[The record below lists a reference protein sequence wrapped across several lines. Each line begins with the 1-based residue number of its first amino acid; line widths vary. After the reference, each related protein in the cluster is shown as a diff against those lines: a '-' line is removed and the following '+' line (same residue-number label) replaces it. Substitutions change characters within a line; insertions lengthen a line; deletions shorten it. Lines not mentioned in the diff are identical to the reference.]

1 MSFSPLITF
10 HIALGELAAL
20 SSLWI
25 IVEILEKP
33 SSSRLNRALAA
44 SIILALAAW
53 LSYLV
58 GGYYYVT
65 SYGPVKAVI
74 KEGSWS
80 WAHGIFMEVKEHI
93 FLVGPY
99 IAVTLAALVYAF
111 RNEMMAS
118 GEVRKSMILLLA
130 AFFIGVAI
138 VLGFG
143 VMVSTGYRVALA
155 AGGG

>member
-10 HIALGELAAL
+10 HIALGELTGLAA
-20 SSLWI
+20 LWI
-25 IVEILEKP
+25 IVEMLEKP
-33 SSSRLNRALAA
+33 SVSRLNRALAA
-44 SIILALAAW
+44 SLILAVAAW

-74 KEGSWS
+74 KEGPWS

-99 IAVTLAALVYAF
+99 IAVALLSLVYAF
-111 RNEMMAS
+111 RQEIA
-118 GEVRKSMILLLA
+118 EIKELRKTLIILLA
-130 AFFIGVAI
+130 ALFVGVAVI
-138 VLGFG
+138 LGFG

-155 AGGG
+155 TGGM